1 LERTD
6 VPRYT
11 ELQLDALRELANIGS
26 GTASTALS
34 SMLGRSVDITVPSAF
49 VLPMAEAVEAIGDPE
64 AEATG
69 VVLGV
74 VGDMPASVLLLF
86 TPNDARLMCGLLG
99 VEAQTEIGVSA
110 LMEIGNIVG
119 TSYLNALAEMT
130 GMALEPTPPAAATDM
145 LGAIVET
152 VLAQRAA
159 VGDVALLLDS
169 DLVVEGEDCSVSF
182 LLVPDEGGVEQLLAR
197 LGL

>member
-1 LERTD
+1 

-11 ELQLDALRELANIGS
+11 DLQLDALRELANIGS

-34 SMLGRSVDITVPSAF
+34 SMLGRSVDISVPNAF
-49 VLPMAEAVEAIGDPE
+49 VLPMAEAVEAIGKPE

-99 VEAQTEIGVSA
+99 VEAGTEIGVSA

-119 TSYLNALAEMT
+119 TSYINALAEMT
-130 GMALEPTPPAAATDM
+130 GMAIEPTPPGTATDM
-145 LGAIVET
+145 LGAIVES
-152 VLAQRAA
+152 VLASQAHA
-159 VGDVALLLDS
+159 GDVALMLDS
-169 DLVVEGEDCSVSF
+169 ELAVEGSDCSIAF
-182 LLVPDEGGVEQLLAR
+182 MLVPSEDGVGELLER
-197 LGL
+197 LGLG

>member
-1 LERTD
+1 MTKYTD
-6 VPRYT
+6 
-11 ELQLDALRELANIGS
+11 LQLDALRELANIGS

-34 SMLGRSVDITVPSAF
+34 SMLSRSVDISVPNAY
-49 VLPMAEAVEAIGDPE
+49 VLPMADAVGAVGDPE

-74 VGDMPASVLLLF
+74 VGDMGASVLLLF
-86 TPNDARLMCGLLG
+86 TPNDAAQMCSFLG
-99 VEAQTEIGVSA
+99 VESGTEIGESA

-119 TSYLNALAEMT
+119 SSYINALAEMT
-130 GMALEPTPPAAATDM
+130 GMELEPAPPGAATDM

-152 VLAQRAA
+152 VLAERAGA
-159 VGDVALLLDS
+159 GDSALLLDS
-169 DLVVEGEDCSVSF
+169 DLVVEREDCSVSF
-182 LLVPDEGGVEQLLAR
+182 LLVPDAGGVELMLGR